1 MTHSAAE
8 ASEQV
13 IFLTQE
19 TLLSLGIFLGGIAL
33 ILFSI
38 SVGLVIVKK
47 GTLQSARG
55 RSTKIDHDA

>member
-19 TLLSLGIFLGGIAL
+19 TLLSAGIFLGGIAL
-33 ILFSI
+33 MFSA
-38 SVGLVIVKK
+38 VTFGLVLARK
-47 GTLQSARG
+47 GPLRSTRG